1 MCQRGKGQ
9 GLRILFDFL
18 QIGQTVS
25 PQSVPTT
32 NLEVKNGVNCEHS
45 PVDLS
50 KVSGDMGSWL
60 IGLRVSL
67 VEPRVS
73 FGISAPFSQ
82 DQSPLCRKGGPSA
95 LVFFLLLQPQWGW
108 LISLFHQVH
117 QVQRAET
124 ETCHRQPSLTQTSS
138 FFQIYFGTCS
148 LAAPSCLQK
157 FCQNNVFAT
166 IF

>member
-1 MCQRGKGQ
+1 MSEGERAGTQ
-9 GLRILFDFL
+9 RILFDFL

-67 VEPRVS
+67 GTQSKLWYFNTLFPRPEP
-73 FGISAPFSQ
+73 
-82 DQSPLCRKGGPSA
+82 PL
-95 LVFFLLLQPQWGW
+95 
-108 LISLFHQVH
+108 
-117 QVQRAET
+117 
-124 ETCHRQPSLTQTSS
+124 
-138 FFQIYFGTCS
+138 
-148 LAAPSCLQK
+148 
-157 FCQNNVFAT
+157 
-166 IF
+166 

>member
-1 MCQRGKGQ
+1 MSEGERAGTQ
-9 GLRILFDFL
+9 RILFDFL

-67 VEPRVS
+67 GTQNKLWYFNTLFPRPEP
-73 FGISAPFSQ
+73 
-82 DQSPLCRKGGPSA
+82 PL
-95 LVFFLLLQPQWGW
+95 
-108 LISLFHQVH
+108 
-117 QVQRAET
+117 
-124 ETCHRQPSLTQTSS
+124 
-138 FFQIYFGTCS
+138 
-148 LAAPSCLQK
+148 
-157 FCQNNVFAT
+157 
-166 IF
+166 